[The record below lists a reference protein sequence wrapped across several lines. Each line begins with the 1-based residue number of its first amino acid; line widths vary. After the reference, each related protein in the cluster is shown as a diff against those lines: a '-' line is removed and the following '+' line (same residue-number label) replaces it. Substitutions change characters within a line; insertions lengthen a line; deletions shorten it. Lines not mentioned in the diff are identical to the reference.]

1 MHIEHLTLAQA
12 RRIALAA
19 QGFAAPRPARAGKRH
34 LLGMIRRLGVVQIDS
49 VNVLA
54 RAHTLPGFSR
64 LGNYDTADLDRLAY
78 AGRKRKLFEYWGHEA
93 SYLPVEIHP
102 LIRWRMER
110 AARGEGIYG
119 RLANFARER
128 PDVVDAMRREFEV
141 RGPLA
146 AGELGEGKANS
157 GGWWGWS
164 DAKHAAEYLFWAG
177 EISTATR
184 RRSFERVYDL
194 TERVLPPEILAL
206 PTPPEREAHKA
217 LIRIAAGALGVATS
231 QCLRDYFRLKPA
243 DALPAI
249 AELLEDGALVQ
260 ASVAG
265 WDRPAYMAP
274 DVLRPRAIK
283 AHALLAPFDPLIW
296 QRERTQALFGARVRL
311 EIYTVAH
318 KRVHGYYVL
327 PFLMGEKIAA
337 RLDLKADRAA
347 GRLLVLAAHLEP
359 GADPQAVAQAL
370 HGELHLMAQWLGL
383 DAIDI
388 AGSGDLSPLLARAV
402 G

>member
-1 MHIEHLTLAQA
+1 
-12 RRIALAA
+12 
-19 QGFAAPRPARAGKRH
+19 
-34 LLGMIRRLGVVQIDS
+34 
-49 VNVLA
+49 
-54 RAHTLPGFSR
+54 
-64 LGNYDTADLDRLAY
+64 
-78 AGRKRKLFEYWGHEA
+78 
-93 SYLPVEIHP
+93 
-102 LIRWRMER
+102 
-110 AARGEGIYG
+110 
-119 RLANFARER
+119 
-128 PDVVDAMRREFEV
+128 MRREFEV

-194 TERVLPPEILAL
+194 TQRVLPPEILAL
-206 PTPPEREAHKA
+206 PTPPERDAHKQ
-217 LIRIAAGALGVATS
+217 LIRIAAEALGVATS

-249 AELLEDGALVQ
+249 AELVEEGALAPVT
-260 ASVAG
+260 VAG
-265 WDRPAYMAP
+265 WDRPAFLARE
-274 DVLRPRAIK
+274 VRRPRAIH

-296 QRERTQALFGARVRL
+296 QRERTQALFGVRVRL

-318 KRVHGYYVL
+318 KRLHGYYVL

-337 RLDLKADRAA
+337 RVDLKADRAA

-359 GADPQAVAQAL
+359 GCDPHAVAEAL
-370 HGELHLMAQWLGL
+370 YGELVTMAGWLGL
-383 DAIDI
+383 TAIDV
-388 AGSGDLSPLLARAV
+388 ARVGDLAPLLAQAA

>member
-19 QGFAAPRPARAGKRH
+19 QGFAAPRPVNPGKRQ
-34 LLGMIRRLGVVQIDS
+34 LLGMVRRLGVVQIDS

-64 LGNYDTADLDRLAY
+64 LGNYDIADLDRLAY
-78 AGRKRKLFEYWGHEA
+78 SGRKRQLFEYWGHEA
-93 SYLPVEIHP
+93 SYLPVETHP
-102 LIRWRMER
+102 LMRWRMER
-110 AARGEGIYG
+110 AKRGEGIYG
-119 RLANFARER
+119 RLAKFASER
-128 PDVVDAMRREFEV
+128 PAVVDAVRRQFAGH
-141 RGPLA
+141 GPLA

-194 TERVLPPEILAL
+194 TERVLPPGILAL

-217 LIRIAAGALGVATS
+217 LLAIAANALGVATA

-249 AELLEDGALVQ
+249 AELVEEGSLLPAR
-260 ASVAG
+260 VAG
-265 WDRPAYMAP
+265 WNRPAYIAAGAH
-274 DVLRPRAIK
+274 RPRSIK

-296 QRERTQALFGARVRL
+296 QRERTEALFGTRVRL

-337 RLDLKADRAA
+337 RVDLKADRAA
-347 GRLLVLAAHLEP
+347 GRLLVLAAHAEP
-359 GADPQAVAQAL
+359 GSDPQAVAQAL
-370 HGELHLMAQWLGL
+370 HGELQLMAQWLGL
-383 DAIDI
+383 DAIDV
-388 AGSGDLSPLLARAV
+388 ARRGDLAPLLARAAN
-402 G
+402 

>member
-102 LIRWRMER
+102 LMRWRMER